1 MTKALTIKILMGI
14 KYVLFAALVGLL
26 FRAHSTFKNA
36 GHLSMVTTQL
46 STPLVIFV
54 LLAAM
59 MITGDIVRGIPAS
72 GPVPPRRP
80 AMMPPAAR
88 GPVPPAARGPVPPA
102 ARGPVPPAAR
112 GPVPPAARG
121 PVPPQARMPPGRS
134 PSRSPGVSGRTA
146 PTRPPGMK

>member
-59 MITGDIVRGIPAS
+59 MITGDIVRGIPTR
-72 GPVPPRRP
+72 GPVPTRRP
-80 AMMPPAAR
+80 AMMPPSRSQAM
-88 GPVPPAARGPVPPA
+88 VPPGKPPA
-102 ARGPVPPAAR
+102 RMPPGR
-112 GPVPPAARG
+112 SPAM
-121 PVPPQARMPPGRS
+121 MPPGRS
-134 PSRSPGVSGRTA
+134 PSRSPVITKTA

>member
-26 FRAHSTFKNA
+26 FRSHSTFKNA

-59 MITGDIVRGIPAS
+59 MITGDIVRGIPAR

-88 GPVPPAARGPVPPA
+88 GPVPPGKPPA
-102 ARGPVPPAAR
+102 MMPLGKPPAMM
-112 GPVPPAARG
+112 PPG
-121 PVPPQARMPPGRS
+121 KLPARMPPGRS
-134 PSRSPGVSGRTA
+134 PSRSPVITKTA